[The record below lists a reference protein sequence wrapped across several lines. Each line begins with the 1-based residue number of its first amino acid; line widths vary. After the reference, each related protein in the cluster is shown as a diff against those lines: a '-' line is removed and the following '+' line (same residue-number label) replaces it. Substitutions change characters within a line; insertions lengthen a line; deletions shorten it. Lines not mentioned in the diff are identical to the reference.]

1 VTKLSNFPQVVAVK
15 QDFPAKTIQEYI
27 AAAKERPAT
36 ISYGTPPAAGM
47 ATWRARSC
55 NAAPASS

>member
-1 VTKLSNFPQVVAVK
+1 MK

-27 AAAKERPAT
+27 AAAREKPAT

-47 ATWRARSC
+47 GHMAGEELRRV
-55 NAAPASS
+55 PASS